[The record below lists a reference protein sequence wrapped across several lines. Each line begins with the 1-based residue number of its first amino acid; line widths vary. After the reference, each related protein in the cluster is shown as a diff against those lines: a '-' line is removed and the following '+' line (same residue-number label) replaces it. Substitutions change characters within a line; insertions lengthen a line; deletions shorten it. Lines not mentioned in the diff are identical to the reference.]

1 LINES
6 NINHFFSPD
15 QKTIIMRTYLIF
27 LLSAMIPCLCYS
39 QPDIPVEQWT
49 GKTIL
54 LIGAHPDDDAYSQGT
69 LGMLQAKGNEVYI
82 AILTTGNV
90 GTQDPDLSM
99 VDLANIR
106 KKEEQAALAAMGI
119 PLDHYINLGYDDGL
133 LEYENKKEVVA
144 KLVRLIRQIRPD
156 VLFLFDPGKGAQRW
170 HKADHRSASYLAA
183 DAARAAM
190 WPLLFQGQITME
202 GLQAH
207 TVEEYLLFDSAED
220 DINTWVDISAFTAQK
235 INAMS
240 QYVSQWSSG
249 WYKYEGPDLSD
260 QEAKEVRDRVSRR
273 IRYRD
278 GKAVEGFR
286 YYKGL
291 PDNIGR

>member
-1 LINES
+1 M
-6 NINHFFSPD
+6 
-15 QKTIIMRTYLIF
+15 KTYRIIF
-27 LLSAMIPCLCYS
+27 LLIMTPCLSFS
-39 QPDIPVEQWT
+39 QPDVPVEEWT
-49 GKTIL
+49 GKIIL
-54 LIGAHPDDDAYSQGT
+54 LIGAHPDDDAYSLGT
-69 LGMLQAKGNEVYI
+69 LGLLQSNGNEVYI

-106 KKEEQAALAAMGI
+106 KKEEQAALAAVGI
-119 PLDHYINLGYDDGL
+119 PLDHYTNFGYDDGL

-144 KLVRLIRQIRPD
+144 KLVRLIRQVRPD
-156 VLFLFDPGKGAQRW
+156 VLFAFDPGKGEQRW

-202 GLQAH
+202 GLEAH
-207 TVEEYLLFDSAED
+207 TIEEYLLFDSAED
-220 DINTWVDISAFTAQK
+220 DKNTWVDISTFKDKK
-235 INAMS
+235 ITAMS

-249 WYKYEGPDLSD
+249 WYKYEGPDLSAE
-260 QEAKEVRDRVSRR
+260 EAEQVRDRVSKR
-273 IRYRD
+273 ILYRD

>member
-1 LINES
+1 
-6 NINHFFSPD
+6 
-15 QKTIIMRTYLIF
+15 MRTWLIF
-27 LLSAMIPCLCYS
+27 YLLLFIPCLSHS
-39 QPDIPVEQWT
+39 QPEISVEHWE

-54 LIGAHPDDDAYSQGT
+54 LIGAHPDDDAYSLGT
-69 LGMLQAKGNEVYI
+69 LGMLQANGNEVYI

-106 KKEEQAALAAMGI
+106 KKEEQAALEAMGI
-119 PLDHYINLGYDDGL
+119 PLDHYTNFGYDDGL

-144 KLVRLIRQIRPD
+144 KLVRLIRQVRPD
-156 VLFLFDPGKGAQRW
+156 VLVAFDPGKGAQRW

-207 TVEEYLLFDSAED
+207 TIEEYLLFDSAEED
-220 DINTWVDISAFTAQK
+220 VNTWVDISAFTEKK
-235 INAMS
+235 ITAMS
-240 QYVSQWSSG
+240 KYVSQWSSG
-249 WYKYEGPDLSD
+249 WYKYNGPNLSS
-260 QEAKEVRDRVSRR
+260 EEEKEVKER
-273 IRYRD
+273 ISKRIQYRD
-278 GKAVEGFR
+278 GKAVESFR
-286 YYKGL
+286 YVKGL

>member
-1 LINES
+1 
-6 NINHFFSPD
+6 
-15 QKTIIMRTYLIF
+15 MRTYRIFF
-27 LLSAMIPCLCYS
+27 LLIMIPCLSFS
-39 QPDIPVEQWT
+39 QPDVPVEKWT

-54 LIGAHPDDDAYSQGT
+54 LIGAHPDDDAYSLGT
-69 LGMLQAKGNEVYI
+69 LGLLQSRDNEVYI

-106 KKEEQAALAAMGI
+106 KQEEQAALAAVGI
-119 PLDHYINLGYDDGL
+119 PLDHYTNFGYDDGL

-144 KLVRLIRQIRPD
+144 KLVHLIRQVRPD
-156 VLFLFDPGKGAQRW
+156 VLFAFDPGKGEQRW

-202 GLQAH
+202 GLEAH
-207 TVEEYLLFDSAED
+207 TIEEYLLFDSAED
-220 DINTWVDISAFTAQK
+220 DKNTWVDISDFKEKK
-235 INAMS
+235 ITAMS

-249 WYKYEGPDLSD
+249 WYKYEGPDLSAE
-260 QEAKEVRDRVSRR
+260 EAKQVRDRVSNR
-273 IRYRD
+273 ILYRD

>member
-1 LINES
+1 
-6 NINHFFSPD
+6 
-15 QKTIIMRTYLIF
+15 MRTRWIF
-27 LLSAMIPCLCYS
+27 LLFVLIPCLSFS
-39 QPDIPVEQWT
+39 QPDVPVEEWT

-54 LIGAHPDDDAYSQGT
+54 LIGAHPDDDAYSLGT
-69 LGMLQAKGNEVYI
+69 LGLLQSQGNKVYI

-106 KKEEQAALAAMGI
+106 KKEEQAALAAVGI
-119 PLDHYINLGYDDGL
+119 PLDHYTNFGYDDGL
-133 LEYENKKEVVA
+133 LEFENKKEVVA
-144 KLVRLIRQIRPD
+144 KLVRLIRQVRPD
-156 VLFLFDPGKGAQRW
+156 VLFAFDPGKGEQRW

-202 GLQAH
+202 GLEAH
-207 TVEEYLLFDSAED
+207 TIEEYLLFDSAED
-220 DINTWVDISAFTAQK
+220 DKNTWVDISAFKEKK
-235 INAMS
+235 ITAMS

-249 WYKYEGPDLSD
+249 WYKYEGPDLSAE
-260 QEAKEVRDRVSRR
+260 EAEQVRDRVSKR
-273 IRYRD
+273 ILYRD

-286 YYKGL
+286 YVKGL

>member
-1 LINES
+1 
-6 NINHFFSPD
+6 
-15 QKTIIMRTYLIF
+15 MRTYRIFF
-27 LLSAMIPCLCYS
+27 LLIMIPCLSYS
-39 QPDIPVEQWT
+39 QPDVPVEEWT

-54 LIGAHPDDDAYSQGT
+54 LIGAHPDDDAYSLGT
-69 LGMLQAKGNEVYI
+69 LGLLQSNGNEVYI
-82 AILTTGNV
+82 TILTTGNV

-106 KKEEQAALAAMGI
+106 KKEEQAALAAVGI
-119 PLDHYINLGYDDGL
+119 PLDHYTNFGYDDGL

-144 KLVRLIRQIRPD
+144 KLVRLIRQVHPD
-156 VLFLFDPGKGAQRW
+156 VLFAFDPGKGEQRW

-202 GLQAH
+202 GLEAH
-207 TVEEYLLFDSAED
+207 TIEEYLLFDSAED
-220 DINTWVDISAFTAQK
+220 DKNTWVDISTFKDKK
-235 INAMS
+235 ITAMS
-240 QYVSQWSSG
+240 QYISQWSSG
-249 WYKYEGPDLSD
+249 WYKYEGPDLSAE
-260 QEAKEVRDRVSRR
+260 EAEQVKDRVSKR
-273 IRYRD
+273 IVYQD